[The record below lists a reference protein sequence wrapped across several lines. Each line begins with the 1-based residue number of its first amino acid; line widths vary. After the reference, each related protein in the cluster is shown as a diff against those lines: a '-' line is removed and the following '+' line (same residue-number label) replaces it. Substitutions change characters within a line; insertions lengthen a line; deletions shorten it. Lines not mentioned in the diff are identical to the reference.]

1 MKARLKTHASC
12 FSCGG
17 TLTIWTGMRSPSP
30 LSMRCPHCRQKLAIR
45 FRGRALFI
53 CAVIAILIPCLFFLI
68 WGWRQ
73 LPTTALLTRLAI
85 LFVGWIL
92 LELATAVFYFS
103 FATLV
108 PRAHANA

>member
-1 MKARLKTHASC
+1 
-12 FSCGG
+12 
-17 TLTIWTGMRSPSP
+17 MRSPSP
-30 LSMRCPHCRQKLAIR
+30 LSIRCPHCRQKLAIR

-53 CAVIAILIPCLFFLI
+53 CAVTAILILCIFILI

-73 LPTTALLTRLAI
+73 LPITAQLTRLVI
-85 LFVGWIL
+85 LLVGWIL
-92 LELATAVFYFS
+92 LEMATAVFYFS